1 MPKFTRI
8 PYDVEAYRVTKGNLE
23 DLVNFSTVTHMGFR
37 SDLTENKDGI
47 LVRGVGT
54 LQSAYVGDWV
64 VRLESGH
71 IETLT
76 DRKFNSRYRLAFV
89 PECSDGC
96 GYQSVSNGEVG
107 TNPSGLGADIAK
119 TVGNTNSGD
128 ADRYKEEDSHDYIRR
143 NTPSVKAIFYDGKNI
158 EQVKD
163 FLKEHYIVIYA
174 KDSNLGAEYENT
186 ESLITTKIDNYC
198 VIPKNR
204 WVVLEPSGD
213 IYPVSRDIFELTF
226 IHKLGGSNV

>member
-23 DLVNFSTVTHMGFR
+23 YLVNFSTVPNIGFR

-76 DRKFNSRYRLAFV
+76 DRKFNSRYKLAFV

-96 GYQSVSNGEVG
+96 GYQPVSNEKVG
-107 TNPSGLGADIAK
+107 TSPKGIGADTAK
-119 TVGNTNSGD
+119 TVGNTNSSD
-128 ADRYKEEDSHDYIRR
+128 AQK
-143 NTPSVKAIFYDGKNI
+143 SVKDIQFWGDGDTFQLICKASSKQ
-158 EQVKD
+158 EGWLKSTKAMDVGTGVVVQVTTQQRNPD
-163 FLKEHYIVIYA
+163 GSYA
-174 KDSNLGAEYENT
+174 VAEA
-186 ESLITTKIDNYC
+186 
-198 VIPKNR
+198 
-204 WVVLEPSGD
+204 
-213 IYPVSRDIFELTF
+213 LTF
-226 IHKLGGSNV
+226 VPGAMIVVDGDSENGVTARRIVRRTDD